1 MWYFGN
7 YSTINYYN
15 FPGSFLNNTILKF
28 SEEWLHLFG
37 LHLMNWNEVYIIS
50 EKKKVYDF
58 YYFLRRFLKESAV
71 VARGKAV
78 IEAEGKA

>member
-7 YSTINYYN
+7 HPTINYYN
-15 FPGSFLNNTILKF
+15 FPCSFLNSKILKF

-37 LHLMNWNEVYIIS
+37 LHLMNWNEDYKIS
-50 EKKKVYDF
+50 EKKKGSDF